1 MRTVIPVTPA
11 PPRKGMCITRFSVVV
26 FAGLVLILTGGCNKT
41 TSSAPSSGSATTAST
56 ATPSAGFA
64 PSSLV
69 SPSASAMP
77 RTDEDSIQAA
87 VQQHLAANSNIN
99 MAAMDMK
106 VIQTS
111 INGDQAQADVEF
123 RLKQGGTTMQMTY
136 SLVRHAGGWL
146 VTNSHPTGGQF
157 AHPPMDRNHSATAA
171 GAPPNSGSP
180 AMPDVHDFFKN
191 APSAKTSRDAQ

>member
-1 MRTVIPVTPA
+1 MRTVTPA
-11 PPRKGMCITRFSVVV
+11 PPRKGMRMTRFRMVV

-41 TSSAPSSGSATTAST
+41 TSNASSSGSATTASR
-56 ATPSAGFA
+56 ATPSGGFA
-64 PSSLV
+64 PSSLDT
-69 SPSASAMP
+69 PSSSATP
-77 RTDEDSIQAA
+77 RTDEDSIRAA
-87 VQQHLAANSNIN
+87 VQLHLAANSNIN

-106 VIQTS
+106 VIKTS

-157 AHPPMDRNHSATAA
+157 AHPPMDRNPSATAS

-180 AMPDVHDFFKN
+180 AMPDVHDFFTKAPAQKN
-191 APSAKTSRDAQ
+191 MLK

>member
-1 MRTVIPVTPA
+1 MRTVTPA
-11 PPRKGMCITRFSVVV
+11 PPRKGTCMTRFRVVV

-41 TSSAPSSGSATTAST
+41 TSNAPSSASATTAST
-56 ATPSAGFA
+56 ATPSGGFA
-64 PSSLV
+64 SPSLDSPSS
-69 SPSASAMP
+69 SATP
-77 RTDEDSIQAA
+77 RTDEDSIHAA

-136 SLVRHAGGWL
+136 SLMRHAGGWL

-157 AHPPMDRNHSATAA
+157 AHPPMDRNHSATAS